1 MSKREVL
8 AKVGAAAAILTV
20 AAVIVRMAIKE
31 TNADSQ
37 RVQPAEPEGLTI
49 RGPNPPSATGGGG
62 VTQGPATTTQIPG
75 GIIFSEDPQVA
86 IQQIRD
92 LAEQANSQLTE
103 AQLAL
108 TEVRPQTITT
118 NTDGI
123 ARVSEVFV
131 APDGTQYASKQ
142 EVLDAFIKASLTPE
156 VLKSIE
162 KNTGVSVL
170 EALRTGQPINPSAFI
185 TKRPDAFPEAKSDT
199 AFLRRAQAL
208 QPTLTADN
216 PGGSSNASVPNFSRL
231 AAVGVDLS
239 KVDIFGVQNKSFLR
253 EIKTGQG
260 PLTEEQKILVNA
272 ERKRIDPRNQTVQ
285 ERAAISSAIDAR
297 KREAEKEQA
306 QARALVASGFSE
318 AAAKAELLKSGIAV
332 RGGLT
337 ALQAVKIGARF
348 PGSRVLPRSSS
359 PGTATTAVSNV
370 GTNAP
375 GARRR

>member
-1 MSKREVL
+1 LSKREAL
-8 AKVGAAAAILTV
+8 AKIGAASAIL
-20 AAVIVRMAIKE
+20 AAGAVIIKMAMKE
-31 TNADSQ
+31 TNAGSQ
-37 RVQPAEPEGLTI
+37 GVQPAEPEGLTT
-49 RGPNPPSATGGGG
+49 RGPDAPLATGGGG
-62 VTQGPATTTQIPG
+62 TIHGPATTTQIPG
-75 GIIFSEDPQVA
+75 GVIFSEDPQVA
-86 IQQIRD
+86 IQQIKD

-118 NTDGI
+118 NTDGT
-123 ARVSEVFV
+123 ARTREIFV
-131 APDGTQYASKQ
+131 APDGKQYQSKQ
-142 EVLDAFIKASLTPE
+142 AVLDAFIKESLTPD

-216 PGGSSNASVPNFSRL
+216 PGGSSNASVPNLSRL
-231 AAVGVDLS
+231 AAVGTDLS
-239 KVDIFGVQNKSFLR
+239 KVDIFNVQNKSFLG
-253 EIKTGQG
+253 EIKSGQG
-260 PLTEEQKILVNA
+260 PLTEAQKILVNA

-285 ERAAISSAIDAR
+285 ENAQISANIEAQR
-297 KREAEKEQA
+297 REAEKELA
-306 QARALVASGFSE
+306 QARALEASGFTE
-318 AAAKAELLKSGIAV
+318 AAAKAKLLKSGIAV

-337 ALQAVKIGARF
+337 TLQAVKIGGRF
-348 PGSRVLPRSSS
+348 PGSNLDPRSPK
-359 PGTATTAVSNV
+359 PGTATTAKSTI